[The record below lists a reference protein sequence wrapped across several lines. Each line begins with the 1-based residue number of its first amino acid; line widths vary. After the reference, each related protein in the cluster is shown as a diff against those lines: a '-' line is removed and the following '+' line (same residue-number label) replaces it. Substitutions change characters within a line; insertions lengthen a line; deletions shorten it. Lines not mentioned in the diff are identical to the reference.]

1 MDLKKLAGEQ
11 AANMVESGMKV
22 GLGTGSTAYWAVMR
36 LGERMREGLDIVGVP
51 TSEATKQLAIKL
63 GIPLAEL
70 STLEPLDLTID
81 GADEINPDLNLI
93 KGGGGALFREKMV
106 AAASR
111 KLIVVADESKV
122 VERLGAFTVPV
133 EVVPY
138 GWESTAKRVAAA
150 GCVPKLRLVKAAA
163 GNADTGAGAPGAE
176 SAFVTDN
183 GNYILDCDFGLIED
197 PERLEAQINA
207 ILGVVETGL
216 FIGMAELAV
225 IAAQSGVRTLTR

>member
-36 LGERMREGLDIVGVP
+36 LGERVREGLDIVGVP
-51 TSEATKQLAIKL
+51 TSEATKQLALQL
-63 GIPLAEL
+63 GIPLKEL
-70 STLEPLDLTID
+70 AALEPLDVTID
-81 GADEINPDLNLI
+81 GADEINPDLNLV

-111 KLIVVADESKV
+111 KLIVVADESKLV
-122 VERLGAFTVPV
+122 DKLGAFKIPV

-138 GWESTAKRVAAA
+138 GWESTARRVEAA
-150 GCVPKLRLVKAAA
+150 GCNPKLRPAKAAA
-163 GNADTGAGAPGAE
+163 DGSAAGAASPY
-176 SAFVTDN
+176 VTDN
-183 GNYILDCDFGLIED
+183 GNYILDCDFGLIDD
-197 PERLEAQINA
+197 PERLEARLNA

-216 FIGMAELAV
+216 FIGMAEKAI
-225 IAAQSGVRTLTR
+225 IAGQSGVRTLVRSR